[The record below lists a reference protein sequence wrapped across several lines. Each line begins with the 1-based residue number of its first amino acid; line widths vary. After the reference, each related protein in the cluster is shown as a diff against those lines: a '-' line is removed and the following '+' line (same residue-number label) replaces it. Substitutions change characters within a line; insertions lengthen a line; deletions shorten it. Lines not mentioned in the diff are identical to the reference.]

1 MIQRNLFIASLL
13 LASAP
18 AHAEPGLPSEASVEQ
33 ALSEHPEVNAARARL
48 EAARARARGLA
59 RGPYEV
65 TVQGT
70 YQRRNVRSG
79 GEFDEYDAQLSRS
92 FRLPGKARLDREI
105 GRHGIE
111 AAENMAEDARHEAAL
126 ALAAYWFDWL
136 AASALSEIDRA
147 AVTNYEAALAAL
159 ERRRDLR
166 DASQLEV
173 DRAGAAL
180 AEARRAL
187 EQSSGTAELARSRLA
202 ARFPALAL
210 PAEAPGIPAPEMPEA
225 RLSQLGD
232 LVVTNSHLIAAAE
245 AESERMAAVAD
256 RADRDRFAD
265 PTIGLRAFSEFGG
278 IERGAGVVLSIP
290 LGGGYRGALANE
302 AGASATAALSEARLA
317 RIEVEETATSDVIEA
332 RYRIATWTRARET
345 VEAQMEALAKLRR
358 GNELGEIDLADLLL
372 GERMVHEAFRIE
384 AEARA
389 DAMRAITKL
398 RIDAHDL
405 WLAG

>member
-1 MIQRNLFIASLL
+1 MIREALFLAPLL
-13 LASAP
+13 LAGAP
-18 AHAEPGLPSEASVEQ
+18 VLAEPGLPPEAAVEQ
-33 ALSEHPEVNAARARL
+33 ALEEHPEVNAARARL
-48 EAARARARGLA
+48 DAARARAKGLA
-59 RGPYEV
+59 RGPYEF

-79 GEFDEYDAQLSRS
+79 GEFDEYDAMLSRS
-92 FRLPGKARLDREI
+92 FRLPGKVRLDREI

-136 AASALSEIDRA
+136 AASAVAKVDRA
-147 AVTNYEAALAAL
+147 AVANYETALAAL

-173 DRAGAAL
+173 DRAAAAL

-187 EQSSGTAELARSRLA
+187 EQSSGMADLARSRLA

-210 PAEAPGIPAPEMPEA
+210 PAQAPDIPLPEMADA

-232 LVVTNSHLIAAAE
+232 LVVVNSHLIAAAE
-245 AESERMAAVAD
+245 AESERMAAMAD
-256 RADRDRFAD
+256 RAQRDRVAD

-278 IERGAGVVLSIP
+278 IERGAGVVVSIP
-290 LGGGYRGALANE
+290 LGGGHRAALASE
-302 AGASATAALSEARLA
+302 AGASASAALSQAQLA
-317 RIEVEETATSDVIEA
+317 RIEVEETATSDVVEA
-332 RYRIATWTRARET
+332 RYRIATWAPAREA
-345 VEAQMEALAKLRR
+345 VEAQMKVLAKLRR
-358 GNELGEIDLADLLL
+358 GQELGEIDLAERLL
-372 GERMVHEAFRIE
+372 GERMVHDAFRIE

-405 WLAG
+405 WIAD

>member
-1 MIQRNLFIASLL
+1 MIREALFLAPLL
-13 LASAP
+13 LAGAP
-18 AHAEPGLPSEASVEQ
+18 VLAEPGLPPEAAVEQ
-33 ALSEHPEVNAARARL
+33 ALEEHPEVNAARARL
-48 EAARARARGLA
+48 DAARARAKGLA
-59 RGPYEV
+59 RGPYEF

-79 GEFDEYDAQLSRS
+79 GEFDEYDAMLSRS

-136 AASALSEIDRA
+136 AASAVAKVDRA
-147 AVTNYEAALAAL
+147 AVANYETALAAL

-173 DRAGAAL
+173 DRAAAAL

-187 EQSSGTAELARSRLA
+187 EQSSGMADLARSRLA

-210 PAEAPGIPAPEMPEA
+210 PAQAPDIPLPEMADA

-232 LVVTNSHLIAAAE
+232 LVVVNSHLIAAAE
-245 AESERMAAVAD
+245 AESERMAAMAD
-256 RADRDRFAD
+256 RAQRDRVAD

-278 IERGAGVVLSIP
+278 IERGAGVVVSIP
-290 LGGGYRGALANE
+290 LGGGHRAALASE
-302 AGASATAALSEARLA
+302 AGASASAALSQAQLA
-317 RIEVEETATSDVIEA
+317 RIEVEETATSDVVEA
-332 RYRIATWTRARET
+332 RYRIATWAPAREA
-345 VEAQMEALAKLRR
+345 VEAQMKVLAKLRR
-358 GNELGEIDLADLLL
+358 GQELGEIDLAERLL
-372 GERMVHEAFRIE
+372 GERMVHDAFRIE

-405 WLAG
+405 WIAD